1 MADIP
6 LNEADEKII
15 DTLQEGRN
23 VPANLADELGYSRQY
38 IQNRIKRLREHGIVK
53 NVGRGVYELV
63 DDPRD
68 ENPSDSPTE

>member
-6 LNEADEKII
+6 LNEADEGIV
-15 DTLQEGRN
+15 DALSEGRN

-38 IQNRIKRLREHGIVK
+38 VQNRIKRLREHGIVK

-63 DDPRD
+63 EDPR
-68 ENPSDSPTE
+68 EESSNGT